1 MAEPNSTASLNADI
15 RAAVF
20 DVAVQ
25 SEGEAMFDELIKA
38 HEDWQK
44 FDFLMK
50 ANLAPIFP
58 VSMFGGASFSSIRKF
73 FMVLISRILA
83 YFHTDRIDVVRCA
96 TACYER

>member
-1 MAEPNSTASLNADI
+1 MKRCKLFVSEPNSTASLNADI

-25 SEGEAMFDELIKA
+25 SEGEAMFDELTKA

-44 FDFLMK
+44 FDYLMK

-58 VSMFGGASFSSIRKF
+58 VSTFGGASFLQSANF
-73 FMVLISRILA
+73 LWG
-83 YFHTDRIDVVRCA
+83 
-96 TACYER
+96 